1 MRVSDFDFD
10 LPDDRIA
17 QEPPA
22 ERGSSRLMRLDRR
35 TGETT
40 TGVMRDLTAWLRPD
54 DVLVVNDTRVF
65 PARLIGR
72 RHPGGGRIECLLT
85 RIIDANEGVWEALV
99 HPGQRIRRGTTFVC
113 VGDAGEDVTIEGEV
127 VGRDD
132 WGRRTV
138 RLVARGAS
146 LDEAIERI
154 GHMPLPPY
162 IRRADR
168 PSDRERYQTVFSR
181 TRGSVAAPT
190 AGLHFTPPLLEAIAA
205 RGVTRIT
212 VTHHVGYGTFKPV
225 RVDEVEA
232 HVVDPETYS
241 IDDAAAT
248 VLTQAL
254 ADGRRIVAVGTT
266 TTRALESAVRMG
278 EGTIPAGR
286 ATTDLYLYPG
296 VEFRAVG
303 ALVTNFHVP
312 RSSLLI
318 LVCAF
323 AGRERVLE
331 AYRRAIDLGFRFY
344 SYGDAMFIE

>member
-1 MRVSDFDFD
+1 MQVSDFDFD

-22 ERGSSRLMRLDRR
+22 ERGSSRLMRLDRA
-35 TGETT
+35 TGATT
-40 TGVMRDLTAWLRPD
+40 VGVMHDLVLWLRPD

-85 RIIDANEGVWEALV
+85 RVVDAQTGEWEALV
-99 HPGQRIRRGTTFVC
+99 HPGQRIRQGTTFVC
-113 VGDAGEDVTIEGEV
+113 ASDDGAVVIDGEV
-127 VGRDD
+127 VGRAD

-138 RLVARGAS
+138 RLVARGAT
-146 LDEAIERI
+146 LDEAIERV

-205 RGVTRIT
+205 RGVTRVT

-225 RVDEVEA
+225 RVADVES
-232 HVVDPETYS
+232 HVVDAETYS
-241 IDDAAAT
+241 IDEAAAS
-248 VLTQAL
+248 VLSQAL

-266 TTRALESAVRMG
+266 TTRALESAVRAG
-278 EGTIPAGR
+278 RGVIAAGR
-286 ATTDLYLYPG
+286 ATTELYLYPG

-312 RSSLLI
+312 RSSLLF
-318 LVCAF
+318 LVSAF
-323 AGRERVLE
+323 AGREHVLA
-331 AYRRAIDLGFRFY
+331 AYRRAIDGGFRFY

>member
-35 TGETT
+35 TGATE
-40 TGVMRDLTAWLRPD
+40 TGVMRDLAAWLRPD

-65 PARLIGR
+65 PARLLGHR
-72 RHPGGGRIECLLT
+72 RPGGGRIECLLT
-85 RIIDANEGVWEALV
+85 RVVDAEAGVWEALV
-99 HPGQRIRRGTTFVC
+99 HPGQRVKPGTTFVC
-113 VGDAGEDVTIEGEV
+113 EGEAGDEVTIEGEV
-127 VGRDD
+127 VGRGDR
-132 WGRRTV
+132 GRRTV
-138 RLVARGAS
+138 RLVAHGAA

-190 AGLHFTPPLLEAIAA
+190 AGLHFTPALLEAIAA
-205 RGVTRIT
+205 RGVTRVT

-225 RVDEVEA
+225 RVDEVEQ

-241 IDDAAAT
+241 IDEQAASA
-248 VLTQAL
+248 LTQAL

-266 TTRALESAVRMG
+266 TTRALESAVRAG
-278 EGTIPAGR
+278 EGTIRAGR

-323 AGRERVLE
+323 AGREHVLA
-331 AYRRAIDLGFRFY
+331 AYRRAIAEGFRFY